1 MKKQKIEKGLKNGR
15 LFHAEMQD
23 SIDDK
28 LEMETDDERM
38 DKLIANVVDFF
49 VDRPGQYSL

>member
-23 SIDDK
+23 SISNLKLKEDK
-28 LEMETDDERM
+28 WRL
-38 DKLIANVVDFF
+38 FF
-49 VDRPGQYSL
+49 ASYLNAF